1 MEVPSVGI
9 PRVVLCTTTGF
20 GGSRVSRP
28 LAFDADEAAEPE
40 APPTGDNV
48 IRRRPCEPT
57 RCGGAPARRTSEG
70 GEGTQQSVSTCGVA
84 VAEMRN
90 GGGRVGEL
98 GFKGDGVDQ
107 SHQIA

>member
-1 MEVPSVGI
+1 
-9 PRVVLCTTTGF
+9 
-20 GGSRVSRP
+20 
-28 LAFDADEAAEPE
+28 
-40 APPTGDNV
+40 
-48 IRRRPCEPT
+48 
-57 RCGGAPARRTSEG
+57 
-70 GEGTQQSVSTCGVA
+70 VA